1 MVPYFHFGKVIYIL
15 CYYTMYVC
23 DLTLDFDFTGYYS
36 SEIARVSE
44 KTLNFGLSNI
54 VETVIDYGDF

>member
-1 MVPYFHFGKVIYIL
+1 
-15 CYYTMYVC
+15 MYVC